1 MKFKIVFYLFLF
13 VCIILFF
20 QLINT
25 NKILNH
31 QDLLI
36 QSQNNLHSRLKDS
49 LSSLEDL
56 LSVRQYFTLEDNT
69 EISKTIKAELL
80 SYNLNG
86 KLQVLVKDLPMEERF
101 LIDNVQL
108 VNAYWVLIGFRSSK
122 SKGQAFLTYQKTAK
136 GIEFK
141 TMVSVIN
148 SL

>member
-36 QSQNNLHSRLKDS
+36 QSQNNLQLRLKDS
-49 LSSLEDL
+49 VSSLENL
-56 LSVRQYFTLEDNT
+56 LSVRQYFTIEENT
-69 EISKTIKAELL
+69 ENYNTIKTELL

-86 KLQVLVKDLPMEERF
+86 KLKGLIKDLPSGERF

-108 VNAYWVLIGFRSSK
+108 VNDYWALIGFRSSK
-122 SKGQAFLTYQKTAK
+122 SKGQAFLTYEKTTK
-136 GIEFK
+136 GIEFN
-141 TMVSVIN
+141 TLVFVIN

>member
-36 QSQNNLHSRLKDS
+36 QSQKNLQLRLKDS
-49 LSSLEDL
+49 VSSLEDL
-56 LSVRQYFTLEDNT
+56 LSVQKYFSLEENT
-69 EISKTIKAELL
+69 EISNTIKAELL

-86 KLQVLVKDLPMEERF
+86 KLQVLIKDLPMEERF
-101 LIDNVQL
+101 LIDNIQL

-122 SKGQAFLTYQKTAK
+122 SKGQAFLTYHKTSK
-136 GIEFK
+136 GIKFNLL
-141 TMVSVIN
+141 VSVIN
-148 SL
+148 LL